1 MAEVRLEG
9 RQPGCRPEHVRS
21 RLAASGRKPRP
32 AWSVRLRGVRP
43 LRLPAASWTRGD
55 HRAADPRRGRCSHP
69 PAILAAAI
77 FTTRWAAPTG
87 IRLSTGAQLHSIG
100 NRPPRLNVA
109 TGCMVGFLWPSGPR
123 RRVAARCSGKRDPH
137 ARPLYPASPTAGSS
151 GTTWPSSSLSSSR
164 PGPVSAGGPASLTHP
179 SSSGGGSR
187 PHRRR
192 VPVRSHPLLSTT
204 VLTCGDVHPG
214 RPRVAGMRTVPVGRR
229 SHLDQERRL
238 VVGEHPNGELLV
250 PRGGVT
256 GLGQRRRHGRA
267 A

>member
-55 HRAADPRRGRCSHP
+55 HRAADPRRGRCSDP

-77 FTTRWAAPTG
+77 FATTGAAPTG
-87 IRLSTGAQLHSIG
+87 IRLSTGAHLHSIG

-109 TGCMVGFLWPSGPR
+109 TGCMVGFLWPSGH
-123 RRVAARCSGKRDPH
+123 VDGIAARCSGKGDPH

-164 PGPVSAGGPASLTHP
+164 PGPVSARGPASLTHP
-179 SSSGGGSR
+179 SSSGGGLALIAEGFS
-187 PHRRR
+187 PFTSTVVDDGLDVRRR
-192 VPVRSHPLLSTT
+192 ASRASSCSGDADGARREKVTPGSGTT
-204 VLTCGDVHPG
+204 
-214 RPRVAGMRTVPVGRR
+214 A
-229 SHLDQERRL
+229 
-238 VVGEHPNGELLV
+238 
-250 PRGGVT
+250 
-256 GLGQRRRHGRA
+256 RRRGAPER
-267 A
+267 